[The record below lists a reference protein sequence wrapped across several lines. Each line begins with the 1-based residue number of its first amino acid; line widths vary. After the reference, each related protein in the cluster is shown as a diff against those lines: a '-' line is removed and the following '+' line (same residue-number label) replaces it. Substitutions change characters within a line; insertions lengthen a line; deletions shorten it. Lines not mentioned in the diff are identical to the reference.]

1 MKRYIH
7 GMLLCNNI
15 YIYILY
21 YYIYICIIYNIIYIC
36 IWDICMGY
44 IPNMYNIYIY
54 RMNGGCPNSWIIM
67 DSAIK
72 IGNLG
77 VSPF

>member
-1 MKRYIH
+1 
-7 GMLLCNNI
+7 
-15 YIYILY
+15 
-21 YYIYICIIYNIIYIC
+21 
-36 IWDICMGY
+36 MGY

>member
-1 MKRYIH
+1 MC
-7 GMLLCNNI
+7 M
-15 YIYILY
+15 
-21 YYIYICIIYNIIYIC
+21 YYICNILLFIYLYGIYVWDTKRICIIYIYR
-36 IWDICMGY
+36 
-44 IPNMYNIYIY
+44 Y